1 MKSHLKQRRRSAT
14 IPQGPIAPVIRLWML
29 RMLVPLVGH
38 RELVGLRG
46 FVDDGVARVLGLE
59 EWIDPEDREFD
70 PAAVRARLRE
80 LHRHAERCTDR
91 ALPPVLDANIAR
103 LTELVGLSGTESAIL
118 GFATLLHHERELDK
132 AADTL
137 GVLSSSAIADVLAL
151 LLDLPVQEVR
161 RALLGHGVLA
171 RSGLLNV
178 DRSGTALLASK
189 LDLLSRQFAES
200 ILGSETDPIA
210 LLRDTVAP
218 STPPRLQLA
227 DFPHLDQALAILRPY
242 LTQALAGNRHGVNI
256 FVHGAPGTGK
266 SELART
272 LAAALGCELFE
283 VASEDEDGDPVNG
296 ERRLRAY
303 RAAQSFFDR
312 RHALL
317 LFDEVEDIF
326 GDSGSPFGP
335 RSTAQ
340 RRKAWLNRMLEQNRV
355 PTLWLSN
362 TIEDID
368 PAFMRRFDML
378 VEVPVPPRA
387 QRERIL
393 LATCGDLADP
403 PTLARMARAEALVP
417 AVAERAATVVR
428 AIRSQFD
435 DAGAARALEWL
446 ASRTL
451 EAQGHP
457 ALDAG
462 GAAQLPEHYDPA
474 ILNADADLAA
484 LAAGLGAGRSA
495 RLCLYGPPGTGKT
508 AFGRWLAER
517 LGMPLLL
524 KSASELMSKWVG
536 ESEKA
541 IAAAF
546 RQAEREGA
554 LLMIDEVDSFLRD
567 RDGARHSWEVSQVNE
582 MLTRMESFGGVFV
595 ASTNLM
601 SDIDTAALRRFDLKI
616 GFDYLKPDQVAL
628 LLARQCSA
636 LGLAAPAPADL
647 DGVRRLALLTPGDF
661 ASLARRHRFTPFA
674 DSGRLVAALAQECAL
689 KRGCQPAIGFL
700 A

>member
-1 MKSHLKQRRRSAT
+1 MKERTRQCCRNAPAPER
-14 IPQGPIAPVIRLWML
+14 PIAPVIRLWML
-29 RMLVPLVGH
+29 RMLVPLAGH
-38 RELVGLRG
+38 RELVGPRG
-46 FVDDGVARVLGLE
+46 FMDDAVARALGLD
-59 EWIDPEDREFD
+59 EWIDPEDRDFD
-70 PAAVRARLRE
+70 PATVRTRLRE
-80 LHRHAERCTDR
+80 LHRHAERCADR
-91 ALPPVLDANIAR
+91 ELPPVLDANIAR
-103 LTELVGLSGTESAIL
+103 LAELVGLSATESAIL
-118 GFATLLHHERELDK
+118 GFATLLHHERALDK

-137 GVLSSSAIADVLAL
+137 GVLSSGAIADVLAL
-151 LLDLPVQEVR
+151 LLELPVSEIR

-178 DRSGTALLASK
+178 DRSGTALLAAK

-218 STPPRLQLA
+218 SMPPRLHLT
-227 DFPHLDQALAILRPY
+227 DFSHLDEALAILRPY
-242 LTQALAGNRHGVNI
+242 LAQTVAGNRHGVNI

-266 SELART
+266 SELARA

-283 VASEDEDGDPVNG
+283 VASEDEDGDPVTG

-326 GDSGSPFGP
+326 GDSGSPFGS
-335 RSTAQ
+335 RRTAQ

-368 PAFMRRFDML
+368 PAFMRRFDMV

-393 LATCGDLADP
+393 LAACGDPGAHGKGRG
-403 PTLARMARAEALVP
+403 AGP

-435 DAGAARALEWL
+435 DAGAAHALEWQ

-451 EAQGHP
+451 EAHGHP

-462 GAAQLPEHYDPA
+462 AAAGLPDHYDPA

-484 LAAGLGAGRSA
+484 LAAGLTASRSA

-524 KSASELMSKWVG
+524 KGASELMSKWVG

-567 RDGARHSWEVSQVNE
+567 RDGARHSWEVTRVNE
-582 MLTRMESFGGVFV
+582 MLTRMEGFGGVFI

-601 SDIDTAALRRFDLKI
+601 GDIDPAALRRFDLKI
-616 GFDYLKPDQVAL
+616 RFDYLEPDQAAL
-628 LLARQCSA
+628 LPARQCA
-636 LGLAAPAPADL
+636 GLGLATPLPADL
-647 DGVRRLALLTPGDF
+647 GRVRRLARLTPGDF
-661 ASLARRHRFTPFA
+661 AALARRHRFTPFTDA
-674 DSGRLVAALAQECAL
+674 AGLVAALDQECAL
-689 KRGCQPAIGFL
+689 KHGRQAAIGFL